1 MAPVPK
7 YPYYLE
13 LLSADF
19 QSFFVL
25 YTVEL
30 QNLSFLRIFMLITDR
45 LGDKSLIYLLIT
57 FFSFKKGVQCEVK
70 WLYLLLSGL

>member
-1 MAPVPK
+1 MAPVSE

-30 QNLSFLRIFMLITDR
+30 QNLSFLRSFSFMLTDR
-45 LGDKSLIYLLIT
+45 LGDKSLIYLLTT
-57 FFSFKKGVQCEVK
+57 FFSFKKVCSVK
-70 WLYLLLSGL
+70 

>member
-1 MAPVPK
+1 MAPVSE

-30 QNLSFLRIFMLITDR
+30 QNLSFLRYFSFMLITDR
-45 LGDKSLIYLLIT
+45 LGDKSLIYLLTT
-57 FFSFKKGVQCEVK
+57 FFSFKKVCSVK
-70 WLYLLLSGL
+70 

>member
-30 QNLSFLRIFMLITDR
+30 QNLSFLRYFSFMLITDR

-57 FFSFKKGVQCEVK
+57 FFSFKKVCSVK
-70 WLYLLLSGL
+70 